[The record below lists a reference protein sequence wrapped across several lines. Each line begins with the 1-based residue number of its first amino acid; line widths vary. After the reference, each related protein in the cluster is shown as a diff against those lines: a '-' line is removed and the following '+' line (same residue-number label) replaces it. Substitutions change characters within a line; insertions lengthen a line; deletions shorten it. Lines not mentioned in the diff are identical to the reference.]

1 MQAASR
7 YGEGEKSLG
16 ILKLDITWK
25 EMARI
30 YYNTGFRE
38 ETNRNA
44 ETIFSLENQVK
55 KDEDQQTERGSKSR
69 KEQRQVRS

>member
-7 YGEGEKSLG
+7 YGEGGEKSLG

-44 ETIFSLENQVK
+44 ETISV
-55 KDEDQQTERGSKSR
+55 
-69 KEQRQVRS
+69 